1 MTKKTE
7 MQTDLLAE
15 TGQDP
20 EPRPF
25 RVLSVTARNFQCIRD
40 AEISFDGTF
49 HEIRGDA
56 NNGKSSVL
64 AAIERGIR
72 SVDPEMVHNEATSSE
87 IVLDLDRVKVHR
99 HSPGPEALAA
109 GQKEIFSVTHAN
121 GAPMTKAEATAL
133 LRTLAGAAAFRPTEW
148 VALGGGDD
156 KGRTARQRQQF
167 NQLLE
172 ALPMTITPEEILA
185 AIKELGKKEY
195 DAWGDLALP
204 DIQFD
209 QHPLT
214 IVGQLETA
222 VMEHRAR
229 LNVEADIA
237 ETTFKATPPPE
248 KPPVDKDSEP
258 LGTAEKLQASH
269 DQAQQKFY
277 TAQAAGKTHDAA
289 RQRAKQL
296 RTQIDACR
304 GGIATVKELEE
315 GRTVRTAKR
324 DDLSLEIKN
333 LEVVLERKRAE
344 LEAIHR
350 NLDDI
355 SRQEAMRER
364 FDAQQGELE
373 ELEAAHPSEAETDL
387 ATLQDAL
394 NTAAANLEMRR
405 SQDAHDAAAAAKVA
419 TRARADAYTPI
430 VQLLR
435 DTLPQRLLRR
445 ANLPIEGLGIKD
457 KIITIEDVP
466 LHLLGT
472 SQQIKIGVAIA
483 RALSPHCNFVLIDR
497 AESLGR
503 ADLKALAE
511 MAKEQNFQIILTFVD
526 AYAVPGPGVTV
537 MENGHTVEAV

>member
-7 MQTDLLAE
+7 TQTDLLAE
-15 TGQDP
+15 TGQAT

-133 LRTLAGAAAFRPTEW
+133 LRTLAGTASFRPTEW
-148 VALGGGDD
+148 VALGGGDA
-156 KGRTARQRQQF
+156 KGRTGRQRQQF

-214 IVGQLETA
+214 IVSQLETA

-248 KPPVDKDSEP
+248 KPPVDEDSEP
-258 LGTAEKLQASH
+258 LGTAEELALQH
-269 DQAQQKFY
+269 DAAHQKFY
-277 TAQAAGKTHDAA
+277 AAQAAGKSRDSTTKRIDELRVAIFKGTDVPEDGEIETTHINATALRNQIRLDIAQLETELNEKREEIEAA
-289 RQRAKQL
+289 RATLDQAIEQKTARNRLDAQQR
-296 RTQIDACR
+296 
-304 GGIATVKELEE
+304 EL
-315 GRTVRTAKR
+315 G
-324 DDLSLEIKN
+324 
-333 LEVVLERKRAE
+333 E
-344 LEAIHR
+344 LEA
-350 NLDDI
+350 NTPTNSADDLEDL
-355 SRQEAMRER
+355 QEA
-364 FDAQQGELE
+364 
-373 ELEAAHPSEAETDL
+373 
-387 ATLQDAL
+387 L
-394 NTAAANLEMRR
+394 NDAAALVELRR
-405 SQDAHDAAAAAKVA
+405 AQDAHDAAAVAKVA
-419 TRARADAYTPI
+419 ARARADVYTPI

-435 DTLPQRLLRR
+435 DTLPQRLLAR
-445 ANLPIEGLGIKD
+445 ANLPVEGLGIQNKT
-457 KIITIEDVP
+457 ITVRGFS
-466 LHLLGT
+466 LHQLGT
-472 SQQIKIGVAIA
+472 SEQIKIGVAIA

-503 ADLKALAE
+503 ADLKTLAE

-526 AYAVPGPGVTV
+526 ANAVPGPGVTV
-537 MENGHTVEAV
+537 MQDGQVLQEA